1 MAVHDTCAGERCAPH
16 YVLPQVVAL
25 GLVGDAHPAAEVY
38 LEVSGFRKVDVDVRP
53 VVISVIGVVR
63 VVGQVELLH
72 YAVLVEIAK
81 GDEVAEA
88 GRASGQ
94 GDIVLGLPGLV
105 LEDVVVPVHIREHYR
120 VTAGFEHIQDEGA
133 EFQGAFGDFRVV
145 RPLGLIVYLCIFQAA
160 HALKVTQR
168 LGDSILGGEGDATN
182 VIPTPILSVI
192 TKISYDHMN
201 YLGDSLEE
209 IAKAKAGIIKKGG
222 AVLLQKQKDSVMP
235 VFLNRIKE
243 VDGNLLPLHTL
254 PNTEEL
260 HLSEWGDGAAS
271 EWSDLLGLKGVYQ
284 TENASLAYSAAI
296 ALKNMGYDISN
307 HDLFWGLKNA
317 KWPGRFEV
325 LSKEPLFII
334 DGAHNEDGAKALA
347 TSLKRIYNGRK
358 FLFII
363 GILADKEYEKM
374 LEELL
379 PFASKVLCVTPLN
392 PRALSAKELSE
403 VIKKKNPALQVMPCK
418 SVEEA
423 LQKAYYEENEDTV
436 AFGSLYYIG
445 EIRRRFFESL

>member
-1 MAVHDTCAGERCAPH
+1 MTKEEILIFLQSHSNSGS
-16 YVLPQVVAL
+16 AL
-25 GLVGDAHPAAEVY
+25 GLT
-38 LEVSGFRKVDVDVRP
+38 R
-53 VVISVIGVVR
+53 
-63 VVGQVELLH
+63 VELLFDYLGH
-72 YAVLVEIAK
+72 PEKELPIVHVAGTNGKGSTIAFLSAILSEAGYRVGRFQSPWVFCYEEQIRLGECPISDEDFMLVGTKVIDAAKEMVRDGYEMPTEFEMLFPMACLYFKEKQCDIALVEV
-81 GDEVAEA
+81 G
-88 GRASGQ
+88 
-94 GDIVLGLPGLV
+94 
-105 LEDVVVPVHIREHYR
+105 
-120 VTAGFEHIQDEGA
+120 
-133 EFQGAFGDFRVV
+133 
-145 RPLGLIVYLCIFQAA
+145 
-160 HALKVTQR
+160 
-168 LGDSILGGEGDATN
+168 LGGEGDATN